1 MPISH
6 FYVFFFLLMA
16 LLTVYII
23 SIVILNYENDG
34 KQKAN
39 LSNFL
44 EFKMCHKSVETTLN
58 TSKHTVQEVLR
69 RRQQP

>member
-1 MPISH
+1 M
-6 FYVFFFLLMA
+6 
-16 LLTVYII
+16 VYFVLIF
-23 SIVILNYENDG
+23 ILNYENDV

-44 EFKMCHKSVETTLN
+44 EFKMCHKAVETTCN
-58 TSKHTVQEVLR
+58 TNNAFDPKQTVQEVLR